1 MARAIAPTIGW
12 ASSAAVKERRMT
24 MDERNH
30 GMEPTDWLQGLERTS
45 SLDELLAKP
54 FSSPAEPRL
63 KEEEKPARALD
74 ALKPE
79 HREKAL
85 ALAKQIDPA
94 NHQAV
99 LQYGVAAQAE
109 LSKFSHAILHHV
121 QTKDAGPVG
130 EVISEL
136 MAKIKEVNPDDLMPA
151 KKGWLSRL
159 FGAVAKPLQ
168 EMVAKYQ
175 KIGVEIDKIADRL
188 EKHRHLLLRD
198 IMMLETLYEKNKD
211 YFEALNIYIAAA
223 EYKLEELRTKTI
235 PEKQAEAERSGDQMA
250 WQEVQDLRQFADR
263 LEKRVHDLK
272 LSRQVTIQTAPQIR
286 MIQHMNETLVERI
299 QSSILHAIPLWKNQ
313 VVIALTLFRQQ
324 RAAAAQKQVAETT
337 NELLL
342 RNSEMLKTN
351 SIEIAKENERGLV
364 DIETLKR
371 TQENLIATLEETL
384 KIQAEG
390 RLKRQQAERELAAME
405 AELKQTLLAL
415 KRPEQ

>member
-1 MARAIAPTIGW
+1 
-12 ASSAAVKERRMT
+12 MT
-24 MDERNH
+24 MDERNRE
-30 GMEPTDWLQGLERTS
+30 MERADWFREQKRTS
-45 SLDELLAKP
+45 TLDELLAQP
-54 FSSPAEPRL
+54 FSAPAAPRT
-63 KEEEKPARALD
+63 EAAAQPASVLET
-74 ALKPE
+74 LKPE

-94 NHQAV
+94 NQQAI

-109 LSKFSHAILHHV
+109 LSKFSHTILHHV

-159 FGAVAKPLQ
+159 FGTVAKPLQ
-168 EMVAKYQ
+168 GIVAKYQ
-175 KIGVEIDKIADRL
+175 KIGVEIDKIADQL
-188 EKHRHLLLRD
+188 EKHRHGLLRD
-198 IMMLETLYEKNKD
+198 VMMLETLYEKNKD

-235 PEKQAEAERSGDQMA
+235 PEKQAAAERSGDQMA
-250 WQEVQDLRQFADR
+250 WQDVQDLRQFADR

-286 MIQHMNETLVERI
+286 MIQHMNETLIERI
-299 QSSILHAIPLWKNQ
+299 QSSILNAIPLWKNQ

-324 RAAAAQKQVAETT
+324 KAAEAQKRVAETT

-351 SIEIAKENERGLV
+351 SIEIAKENERGLI
-364 DIETLKR
+364 DMETLKR

-405 AELKQTLLAL
+405 AELKQTLLSL
-415 KRPEQ
+415 KQPEQ

>member
-1 MARAIAPTIGW
+1 
-12 ASSAAVKERRMT
+12 

-30 GMEPTDWLQGLERTS
+30 EMESLEQLHERKRTS
-45 SLDELLAKP
+45 ILDDLLAQP
-54 FSSPAEPRL
+54 FSPPAAPQL
-63 KEEEKPARALD
+63 EEGETTANALD

-85 ALAKQIDPA
+85 ALARQIDPA
-94 NHQAV
+94 NHQAI

-109 LSKFSHAILHHV
+109 LSKFSHTILHHV

-136 MAKIKEVNPDDLMPA
+136 MAKIKEVNPDDLMTA
-151 KKGWLSRL
+151 KKGFLSRL
-159 FGAVAKPLQ
+159 FGTVAKPLQ
-168 EMVAKYQ
+168 GMVAKYQ
-175 KIGVEIDKIADRL
+175 KIGVEIDKIADQL
-188 EKHRHLLLRD
+188 EKHRHLLFRD
-198 IMMLETLYEKNKD
+198 IMMLETLYEKNKE

-235 PEKQAEAERSGDQMA
+235 PEKQAAAERSGDQMA

-299 QSSILHAIPLWKNQ
+299 QSSILNAIPLWKNQ

-324 RAAAAQKQVAETT
+324 KAAEAQKQVAETT

-342 RNSEMLKTN
+342 RNSELLKTN
-351 SIEIAKENERGLV
+351 SIAIAKENERGLV

-384 KIQAEG
+384 KIQVEG

-405 AELKQTLLAL
+405 AELKQTLLSL
-415 KRPEQ
+415 KRPER